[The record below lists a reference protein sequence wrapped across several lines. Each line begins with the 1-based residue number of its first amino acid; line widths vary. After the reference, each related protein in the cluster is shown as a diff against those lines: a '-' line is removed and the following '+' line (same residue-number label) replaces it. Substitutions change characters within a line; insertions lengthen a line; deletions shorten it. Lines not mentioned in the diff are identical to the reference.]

1 MIENPFE
8 YGKLRGRIKE
18 KCGIQNVFA
27 RDIGL
32 SEVSISNKLN
42 NNVEWGARKNR
53 KGGKSIEYTTL
64 QLIQMK
70 ALLLNPSFQCF
81 HK

>member
-8 YGKLRGRIKE
+8 YGKLQGRIKE

-32 SEVSISNKLN
+32 SEVSVSNKLN
-42 NNVEWGARKNR
+42 NNVEWGQEKIEKAVKVLNIPTNEIHSYFFLIELRKIKQR
-53 KGGKSIEYTTL
+53 RR
-64 QLIQMK
+64 
-70 ALLLNPSFQCF
+70 
-81 HK
+81 

>member
-18 KCGIQNVFA
+18 KCGIQNVLA

-32 SEVSISNKLN
+32 SEVSVSNKLN
-42 NNVEWGARKNR
+42 NNVEWGQE
-53 KGGKSIEYTTL
+53 KS
-64 QLIQMK
+64 K
-70 ALLLNPSFQCF
+70 RR
-81 HK
+81 

>member
-1 MIENPFE
+1 MI
-8 YGKLRGRIKE
+8 KA
-18 KCGIQNVFA
+18 VFF
-27 RDIGL
+27 DID
-32 SEVSISNKLN
+32 
-42 NNVEWGARKNR
+42 
-53 KGGKSIEYTTL
+53 TTL